1 VLRVAPASIA
11 VTDASGHAVASTRGD
26 GSNALAV
33 ASSDSGFALYWGRPA
48 SPQIERWNLNAN
60 GAYESAVTLSPNE
73 LVSVEAQFNLDLN
86 RDGFLSGASSIDG
99 VNLGST
105 SEGYALRQDDGAPI
119 PVSWPEGKA
128 SASSP
133 GQGWIAT
140 AAKPEDEGYTL
151 YWSNTISG
159 QVARW
164 QLDPNG
170 SYQSGSF
177 LSPSQL
183 INEEGSLNADLNG
196 DHIIGHAAVAIETN
210 GSASL
215 SCNRDGLAIVAE
227 GNGFFPVGSPFDLA
241 VGDSSTEWQM
251 LAAETEFQPGNR
263 FYYGTTIRQILW
275 RNNLGNFL
283 HLWTLDNSWNWQ
295 SSSGQINPL
304 SPDVLGLESKFQLDL
319 NGNGLIG

>member
-1 VLRVAPASIA
+1 
-11 VTDASGHAVASTRGD
+11 
-26 GSNALAV
+26 
-33 ASSDSGFALYWGRPA
+33 
-48 SPQIERWNLNAN
+48 
-60 GAYESAVTLSPNE
+60 
-73 LVSVEAQFNLDLN
+73 
-86 RDGFLSGASSIDG
+86 
-99 VNLGST
+99 
-105 SEGYALRQDDGAPI
+105 
-119 PVSWPEGKA
+119 VSWPEGKA

-140 AAKPEDEGYTL
+140 AAKPQNDGYTL
-151 YWSNTISG
+151 YWTNTISG

-164 QLDPNG
+164 QLDHSG

-183 INEEGSLNADLNG
+183 IAEEGSLNADLNG
-196 DHIIGHAAVAIETN
+196 DRIIGHAAVAIETN
-210 GSASL
+210 GRASL

-295 SSSGQINPL
+295 SSSGGINPL
-304 SPDVLGLESKFQLDL
+304 SPDVIGLESRFQLDL